1 MCRAYGTMANKNVQK
16 TIGPNC
22 GNLKVDGNS

>member
-1 MCRAYGTMANKNVQK
+1 MCRAYGTMENKTVQK

-22 GNLKVDGNS
+22 GNLKVDGA